1 MPIATIQ
8 LPNGKIA
15 DIEVPQGATPQE
27 IESFVM
33 SNPELGGQQPQPAD
47 QLQTQP
53 MQSPAELEQIAG
65 KNQAYL
71 QENLPASQGIVGL
84 ETVENVGRGINIGLG
99 NAAVGAFQAAT
110 DVGEK
115 AASLIERLYFGDNLN
130 MDTIGNRLANQVK
143 QRNELQAQLPTS
155 QRVGVAI
162 GQSLPYLASGVGT
175 GAKVAQTFAQG
186 GKIAKFFA
194 PIAGLATGGAV
205 SGAVSSALSP
215 QEQASLGNRAVETV
229 KGGAIGGAV
238 GAGVGV
244 AVKAVVASK
253 PISKFTS
260 SLIDRIKSELGNK
273 EISKKIATE
282 QLKSGL
288 ANEGVDISEALKQ
301 ASQEGKDL
309 VDILDPRFATLN
321 IGLKNLNRPE
331 TIKIADQSL
340 ARISD
345 TTNKLQNKIVN
356 LISEQ
361 KISPDQAGEILGRN
375 SQKIFNEA
383 LQARRAKAAPLYRK
397 GLESGTK
404 IDLNTVLTQN
414 TAEITDLLGV
424 GEKNLTLKTLLNSPI
439 IKNIISQARAKSLEF
454 ANSSA
459 EDIYG
464 KIYQKTKP
472 VYQTKKVFDRNDVIG
487 LPLYKTETTLKTPS
501 GYKIPDNDIR
511 VLHAVDNILYD
522 RINEIAQTGATKEQT
537 ALGIV
542 RKSISNLLD
551 NSNDDLAKARKLWRK
566 DTENLAFAKNSLI
579 GKYAKYYTDGRTDE
593 LSKAAMNI
601 LDLPTNKIIK
611 ARQANPQEFSELL
624 RSSIEN
630 RIASIQPFDEGV
642 INPRAFTKAFF
653 SDGGKNLEAA
663 VGGDKQI
670 VKGFKNL
677 AENLDIKF
685 QRNRITKSAME
696 SQAKSVR
703 VPTGK
708 TSAMNRVFEFFENRL
723 VSSPEVQKEF
733 VNGLFTAEGQEML
746 KIIAISDKKIQKEI
760 VDNFMQKIITTNT
773 LTQTTNQ

>member
-130 MDTIGNRLANQVK
+130 MDTIGSRLANQVK

-162 GQSLPYLASGVGT
+162 GQSLPYLATGVGT
-175 GAKVAQTFAQG
+175 GAKVAQVA
-186 GKIAKFFA
+186 GKV
-194 PIAGLATGGAV
+194 AGLATGGAV
-205 SGAVSSALSP
+205 SGFASGALSP
-215 QEQASLGNRAVETV
+215 QEEAGLENRSIQAV
-229 KGGAIGGAV
+229 KSGATGAV
-238 GAGVGV
+238 IGAGLGV
-244 AVKAVVASK
+244 AGAGLKAVSK

-260 SLIDRIKSELGNK
+260 SLIDRVRSELGNK

-288 ANEGVDISEALKQ
+288 AKEGVDISEALKQ
-301 ASQEGKDL
+301 TSQEGKDL

-414 TAEITDLLGV
+414 TAEISDLLGV
-424 GEKNLTLKTLLNSPI
+424 EGKNLTLKTLLNSPVI
-439 IKNIISQARAKSLEF
+439 QNTISQARAKSLEF
-454 ANSSA
+454 AKSPA

-472 VYQTKKVFDRNDVIG
+472 VYETKKVFDRNDITTS
-487 LPLYKTETTLKTPS
+487 LPLYKTEISLKTPS

-551 NSNDDLAKARKLWRK
+551 NSNDDLAKARRLWRK

-642 INPRAFTKAFF
+642 INPKAFTKAFF

-703 VPTGK
+703 IPTGK

>member
-130 MDTIGNRLANQVK
+130 MDTIGSRLANQVK
-143 QRNELQAQLPTS
+143 QRNEQQAQLPTS

-162 GQSLPYLASGVGT
+162 GQSLPYLATGVGT
-175 GAKVAQTFAQG
+175 GAKVAQVA
-186 GKIAKFFA
+186 GKV
-194 PIAGLATGGAV
+194 AGLATGGAV
-205 SGAVSSALSP
+205 SGFASGALSP
-215 QEQASLGNRAVETV
+215 QEEAGLENRSIQAV
-229 KGGAIGGAV
+229 KSGATGAV
-238 GAGVGV
+238 IGAGLGV
-244 AVKAVVASK
+244 AGAGLKAVSK

-260 SLIDRIKSELGNK
+260 SLIDRVRSELGNK

-288 ANEGVDISEALKQ
+288 AKEGVDISEALKQ
-301 ASQEGKDL
+301 TSQEGKDL

-321 IGLKNLNRPE
+321 IGLENLNRPE

-356 LISEQ
+356 LISVQ

-414 TAEITDLLGV
+414 TAEISDLLGV
-424 GEKNLTLKTLLNSPI
+424 EGKNLTLKTLLNSPVI
-439 IKNIISQARAKSLEF
+439 QNTISQARAKSLEF
-454 ANSSA
+454 AKSPA

-472 VYQTKKVFDRNDVIG
+472 VYETKKVFDRNDITTS
-487 LPLYKTETTLKTPS
+487 LPLYKTEISLKTPS

-551 NSNDDLAKARKLWRK
+551 NSNDDLAKARRLWRK

-642 INPRAFTKAFF
+642 INPKAFTKAFF

-703 VPTGK
+703 IPTGK